1 MPDFTRQ
8 RIGYDS
14 NHDIRIAYRLLGI
27 RSASEAIV
35 PASDADPEK
44 TSPMGPSLVDS
55 DEEPFASRLP
65 GLTKHLSKH
74 CEVSFSETVLNL
86 P

>member
-1 MPDFTRQ
+1 M
-8 RIGYDS
+8 
-14 NHDIRIAYRLLGI
+14 
-27 RSASEAIV
+27 RSASEGDVSAF
-35 PASDADPEK
+35 DADPEE

-55 DEEPFASRLP
+55 DDEPFASRLP